1 MNALLESI
9 KNPIAISVVLA
20 FYGLGWLLTKINEL
34 ETLKNFFSKD
44 RSEELKKAREELKD
58 IPEEAAFYDEAVRQE
73 LFHTATRIRCS
84 KKYRRMCQKL
94 VTDGLASVEAIRHAS
109 IYIYEKNARAEVR
122 FSWIEKIMAA
132 LLIPIVLF
140 GILAIFV
147 SLVSIASLF
156 DVSEFPNTLFILSAG
171 ILFIAFPLQ
180 QLLPMIFAWGI
191 RKRLKEREQE
201 DAVSSPASAEE
212 LSSSVQDT

>member
-1 MNALLESI
+1 MNTLLESI
-9 KNPIAISVVLA
+9 KDPIVIVVILA
-20 FYGLGWLLTKINEL
+20 FYGLGWLLSKGNEL
-34 ETLKNFFSKD
+34 KTLKELFSKD

-73 LFHTATRIRCS
+73 LFHTATRIHCN

-94 VTDGLASVEAIRHAS
+94 VTDGLASVEAIRQAY
-109 IYIYEKNARAEVR
+109 IFIYENNARAEVR

-147 SLVSIASLF
+147 SLTEIASLF
-156 DVSEFPNTLFILSAG
+156 DVSVFPNTLFVLSAG
-171 ILFIAFPLQ
+171 ILFIVFPLQ
-180 QLLPMIFAWGI
+180 QLLPMVFAWGI